1 MDKDDLFELYKDC
14 LVNNINIITLDSN
27 QECDIYISNINNYD
41 AADEILKDRLM
52 KYISEED
59 IIEDYKFYKSYDSNV
74 ELEYIE
80 MFGKLKTNHYFM
92 IRTPVNSVNES
103 VDILNKFMV
112 YSFGACSLIAIAFVI
127 FFSDILI
134 KPINKLCQLSIKIS
148 NLQFDEKYNEISN
161 KEIDLLG
168 HNLNNLSE
176 SLEEALNKL
185 TETNLKLEEELKQ
198 KIEIDEM
205 RKDFISNVS
214 HELKTPL
221 QIIRGYSEGLM
232 DCDEEDRD
240 FYCEVIVDES
250 KKMNDM
256 VVQLINLNQLEFGSD
271 ELCLENIDIVE
282 LTKGVV
288 QNLDLI
294 IKDKGVNIEYYGPE
308 NLIVYIDEFK
318 MTQIVTNYL
327 TNALNHIDGEK
338 IIKIKFEE
346 IDNKIKLSVF
356 NTGNNI
362 PEDEIDKIWIK
373 FHKVDKARTREYG
386 GSGIG
391 LSIVSAIMKIYD
403 EEYGVLNKDDGVE
416 FFINLK
422 KSN

>member
-59 IIEDYKFYKSYDSNV
+59 IVENYQFYNSYDSNV

-112 YSFGACSLIAIAFVI
+112 YSFGACFLIAIAFVI

-148 NLQFDEKYNEISN
+148 NLQFDEKYNETSN

-256 VVQLINLNQLEFGSD
+256 VVQLINLNQIEFGSV

-282 LTKGVV
+282 LTKGVI

-308 NLIVYIDEFK
+308 SLIAYIDEFK
-318 MTQIVTNYL
+318 MTQIITNYL

-338 IIKIKFEE
+338 IIKVKFEE
-346 IDNKIKLSVF
+346 VDEKIKLSVF

-362 PEDEIDKIWIK
+362 PDDELDKIWIK
-373 FHKVDKARTREYG
+373 FYKVDKARTREYG

-391 LSIVSAIMKIYD
+391 LSIVAAIMKIYD
-403 EEYGVLNKDDGVE
+403 EEYGVLNRDDGVE
-416 FFINLK
+416 FYINLK
-422 KSN
+422 KKI

>member
-1 MDKDDLFELYKDC
+1 MPNLKRSKSYKQS
-14 LVNNINIITLDSN
+14 I
-27 QECDIYISNINNYD
+27 
-41 AADEILKDRLM
+41 
-52 KYISEED
+52 
-59 IIEDYKFYKSYDSNV
+59 DYKFYKSYDSNV